1 MARKLKVDEAKVREE
16 VEIFKTEYPDY
27 TDEHISDYLEL
38 CDDFNRDEKY
48 LFARL
53 LGY

>member
-1 MARKLKVDEAKVREE
+1 MAKKANIDREKVETE
-16 VEIFKTEYPDY
+16 VEIFRAEYPDY

-38 CDDFNRDEKY
+38 CDDFNRAEKD
-48 LFARL
+48 LFAQM